1 MKNAGGG
8 APYSASLSAQAS
20 CWMWIRFDIFPLVAI
35 RVSASQILI
44 FLYVPDHL
52 LPFLYQTLFTKG
64 VFMKRTFFIEAAYA
78 AGLIAFALGTAFM
91 ARADFGM
98 SMVVAPALMI
108 YLKVS

>member
-1 MKNAGGG
+1 
-8 APYSASLSAQAS
+8 
-20 CWMWIRFDIFPLVAI
+20 
-35 RVSASQILI
+35 
-44 FLYVPDHL
+44 
-52 LPFLYQTLFTKG
+52 
-64 VFMKRTFFIEAAYA
+64 MKRTFFIEAAYA